1 MSSNLQSPV
10 LSETGLQ
17 FWVDQWV
24 CDRSERGFKGE
35 LGSDGRN
42 HLGIFWRWARTVQKL
57 GIQIFRG
64 QYHGKSINIRHS
76 GITGNRPAYRTIWQT
91 KKLWVSFGPGKY
103 ESPNS

>member
-17 FWVDQWV
+17 FWGDQWV

-76 GITGNRPAYRTIWQT
+76 GIIGKPLVSI
-91 KKLWVSFGPGKY
+91 KLSAKFGALKDCG
-103 ESPNS
+103 SASIVVV